1 MTLTNEQAVD
11 RAIEMVLLNR
21 AFHYAAVAFQSEC
34 ICIVCTRMRER
45 NNQ

>member
-1 MTLTNEQAVD
+1 MTITNEVAAD

-21 AFHYAAVAFQSEC
+21 AFHYSAVAWQSEC

>member
-1 MTLTNEQAVD
+1 MTLSNEVAVD

>member
-1 MTLTNEQAVD
+1 MTLTNEVAVD

-21 AFHYAAVAFQSEC
+21 VFHNAAMAFQSDC